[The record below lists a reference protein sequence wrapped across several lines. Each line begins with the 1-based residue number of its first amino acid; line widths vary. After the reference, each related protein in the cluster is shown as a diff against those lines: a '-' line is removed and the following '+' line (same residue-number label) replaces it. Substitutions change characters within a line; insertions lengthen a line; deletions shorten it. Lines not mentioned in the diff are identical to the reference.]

1 MCAFTNTVDRF
12 CCRNEKSKKN
22 FPIFAFSLS
31 EEEEENYPARNE
43 TDKKWM
49 KIPKL
54 RSFFCSDS
62 SNGLDLAKEITS
74 DVSLSHRPRQLRESS
89 SFVRPM
95 ILAPSWQLA
104 KCFQA
109 QLEVSET
116 GEVESHHKRLM
127 TLSGFLLLPEL
138 YREFQAI
145 GTAEISLS

>member
-1 MCAFTNTVDRF
+1 MRSPTPLTASAVEMRKARRIFLF
-12 CCRNEKSKKN
+12 SHFLSPKKKKK
-22 FPIFAFSLS
+22 IILR
-31 EEEEENYPARNE
+31 EMKQ
-43 TDKKWM
+43 TKKWM

-145 GTAEISLS
+145 GTAKISL